1 MSITHTQ
8 FGFHYC
14 LTTKFDLMSSDKKV
28 TELVSLTKQFVGQEE
43 SDMTILKSIYLAKGT
58 RAVDRGYEISLFKN
72 AERV

>member
-1 MSITHTQ
+1 
-8 FGFHYC
+8 
-14 LTTKFDLMSSDKKV
+14 MSSDKKA

-58 RAVDRGYEISLFKN
+58 RVVDRGYEISLFKN